1 MSDPKN
7 ALIDEVSLDAENLS
21 VLLELVL
28 SNKELT
34 KTQVE
39 TLLGMALNTSANI
52 WQWLQTE
59 EARREK
65 LN

>member
-7 ALIDEVSLDAENLS
+7 ALIDEVSLEAENLT

-39 TLLGMALNTSANI
+39 ALLGMALNTSANI
-52 WQWLQTE
+52 WQWLQAE
-59 EARREK
+59 EDRREK

>member
-52 WQWLQTE
+52 WQWLQAE